1 MNRIS
6 RTRTPG
12 ATQLWA
18 AALLATG
25 CGSAAGT
32 PASPAPAAG
41 RGAESITAE
50 DVRRRI
56 FLIADDSMGGR
67 GTPSPGLEKMA
78 NYAASEF
85 RRLGLEPGGES
96 GTFFQRYP
104 IEVWQSFPDSSGVW
118 STGRA
123 TADWKAGADFAVQ
136 GGQVEGEI
144 TAGVTLI
151 AGDPLKGVA
160 VDSQAV
166 TGQVIVLGIG
176 PHTNASAGVLL
187 PLRPAV
193 AIAVLPDSVFP
204 MVSGQSTIQ
213 VKGPQEDGGL
223 ALPPIIYVRESTF
236 SSWLGQVGIGASALQ
251 SDEGLKTLPVAGVTL
266 RVRSVQ
272 RLMEK
277 TTAPNVIGIVRGTDP
292 VLKDEYVVYSAHMDH
307 IGTASGGQGCAAKGA
322 DTICNGADDDG
333 SGTVA
338 VLELAEAFAT
348 APVKPKRSIVFIT
361 VSGEERGLWGSAY
374 FANHPTIP
382 LPSIIANL
390 NSDMVGRSD
399 TLKDSMAVIGRQHS
413 DLGATLD
420 RVATANPALRMTALD
435 DPWPQEGLYSR
446 SDHFS
451 FAQKGV
457 PVLFFTS
464 GLHPDYH
471 GAGDTPDKIDWDKV
485 ARFTRLAYQMGMDI
499 ANTAERP
506 KWDPASY
513 QKYVGGGGQ

>member
-1 MNRIS
+1 MS
-6 RTRTPG
+6 FM
-12 ATQLWA
+12 ATGRARRALPLWA
-18 AALLATG
+18 ALLV
-25 CGSAAGT
+25 AAGC
-32 PASPAPAAG
+32 ASGPGASTAAAPAAA

-85 RRLGLEPGGES
+85 RRLGLEPGGEN
-96 GTFFQRYP
+96 GTYFQRYP
-104 IEVWQSFPDSSGVW
+104 IEIWESYPDSSGTW

-123 TADWKAGADFAVQ
+123 TASWKVGSDFVLQ
-136 GGQVEGEI
+136 GKQVDGEI
-144 TAGVTLI
+144 TAGVTLV
-151 AGDPLKGVA
+151 AGDPAKGVA

-166 TGQVIVLGIG
+166 AGRVIVLGIG
-176 PHTNASAGVLL
+176 PHTNAAAGVLL
-187 PLRPAV
+187 PLRPAIAV
-193 AIAVLPDSVFP
+193 AVLPDSIFQ
-204 MVSGQSTIQ
+204 MAAGQSGIQ
-213 VKGPQEDGGL
+213 VKGPEEEGGL
-223 ALPPIIYVRESTF
+223 GLPPIVYLKQSAF
-236 SSWLGQVGIGASALQ
+236 NGWLGQVGIDAAALH
-251 SDEGLKTLPVAGVTL
+251 SDEELKTQAIESVELHL
-266 RVRSVQ
+266 RSIQHLLERTS
-272 RLMEK
+272 
-277 TTAPNVIGIVRGTDP
+277 APNVIGILRGSDP
-292 VLKDEYVVYSAHMDH
+292 VLRNEYVVYSAHMDH
-307 IGTASGGQGCAAKGA
+307 IGTASGDQGCSAKGA

-333 SGTVA
+333 SGTVS

-348 APVKPKRSIVFIT
+348 LPVKPKRSILFIT
-361 VSGEERGLWGSAY
+361 VSGEERGLWGSGY
-374 FANHPTIP
+374 FASHPTVP
-382 LPSIIANL
+382 LPSIIADL

-420 RVATANPALRMTALD
+420 RVAAAHPDLRMTPLD

-451 FAQKGV
+451 FASKGV

-471 GAGDTPDKIDWDKV
+471 EAGDSPDLIDWDKV
-485 ARFTRLAYQMGMDI
+485 ARYARLAFYMGMEI
-499 ANTAERP
+499 GNSPERP

-513 QKYVGGGGQ
+513 ARYVEGAGH